1 MAYTIDVN
9 GNITCFQGDTVRLTI
24 SGLDTSHN
32 YDLYLEIRNSSHVPM
47 GEQQHITSD
56 NLSDVVFTIP
66 ATVTDTLLVPSG
78 QDTETY
84 YYGIKAVLNDETGT
98 SEDTLFLGTD
108 SDFETENTITVYP
121 KKVEGTLNDE

>member
-1 MAYTIDVN
+1 MAYTVDVN

-32 YDLYLEIRNSSHVPM
+32 YELYLEIRNSSHVPM
-47 GEQQHITSD
+47 GEQQHISTN

-66 ATVTDTLLVPSG
+66 ATVTDTLNVPVG
-78 QDTETY
+78 QETETY
-84 YYGIKAVLNDETGT
+84 YYGIKAVLNDSGNIT
-98 SEDTLFLGTD
+98 EDTLFLGTG

-121 KKVEGTLNDE
+121 KKVEGV